1 MAVKI
6 ALLGLG
12 TVGSGVLKIIKNN
25 QEKIKQTSGEEIVIK
40 KALVRNPA
48 KHRNEA
54 QEIELTT
61 DFNDILHD
69 SEIKIVVE
77 LMGGLHPAKEYIMQA
92 LKVGKNVVTANKDLM
107 ATFGAELISLA
118 ADQQCD
124 LMYDASVAG
133 GIPFLRTLSTSYAS
147 DTVLEIQGIINGT
160 TNYILSQ
167 MSDQGLGYDE
177 ALKMAQKLGFAESD
191 PTNDVT
197 GKDAAYKIVILSKFA
212 FGTQISTDDFTIEG
226 INNLKAFDI
235 QQAKQMGYVI
245 KLIGIAKN
253 VAGKLFVEVAPCL
266 LPQNTIMANI
276 KNELNAIQIKSQ
288 NLGAAVF
295 TGPGAGSLATA
306 NSVMS
311 DVIVEAN
318 NLEKKINGR
327 PFSTFSKDM
336 KLATTEEV
344 RYPYYLS
351 FEAEETLLALSK
363 QLDEL
368 KIPIQEIKQVDQQ
381 TVVITKEINS
391 KQLRDL
397 AMQDPHLKASYKILS

>member
-124 LMYDASVAG
+124 LMYDASVTG

>member
-12 TVGSGVLKIIKNN
+12 TVGSGVLRIIKNS
-25 QEKIKQTSGEEIVIK
+25 QEKIKQTSGEEIVIE

-48 KHRNEA
+48 KHQDEA
-54 QEIELTT
+54 QKIELTT

-92 LKVGKNVVTANKDLM
+92 LEAGKNVVTANKDLM

-133 GIPFLRTLSTSYAS
+133 GIPILRNLSTSYAS
-147 DTVLEIQGIINGT
+147 DTVLEVQGIINGT

-167 MSDQGLGYDE
+167 MSDQGLSYDE
-177 ALKMAQKLGFAESD
+177 ALKMAQQLGFAESD

-245 KLIGIAKN
+245 KLIGIAEN

-266 LPQNTIMANI
+266 LSQNTIMANI
-276 KNELNAIQIKSQ
+276 KNELNAVQIKSQ
-288 NLGAAVF
+288 SLGTAVF

-318 NLEKKINGR
+318 NLEKKISGR

-336 KLATTEEV
+336 KLASSEEV
-344 RYPYYLS
+344 KYPYYLS
-351 FEAEETLLALSK
+351 FEAKETLLALSK

-381 TVVITKEINS
+381 TVVITKEING

-397 AMQDPHLKASYKILS
+397 AKQDPHLKASYKILS